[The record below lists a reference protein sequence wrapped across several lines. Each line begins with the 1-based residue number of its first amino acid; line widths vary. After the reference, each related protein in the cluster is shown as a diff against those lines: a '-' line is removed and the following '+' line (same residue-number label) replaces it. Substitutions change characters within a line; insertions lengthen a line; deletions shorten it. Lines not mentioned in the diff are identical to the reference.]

1 MTTTLV
7 DHRRGLNLV
16 GFAFCA
22 GLLAFAVYLEYVQ
35 GLEPC
40 PLCIFQRIAFVAL
53 GLVLLV
59 AGLHAPRRW
68 GGRVYAV
75 LALLAAA
82 LGVGLALR
90 QLWLQSLPPD
100 QVPACGPG
108 LGYMLETFPLTQALQ
123 MVLTGSGEC
132 AQVDRFL
139 GVSIPVWT
147 LAAFVLVGV
156 GGVLVNWPARR
167 R

>member
-7 DHRRGLNLV
+7 EHRRGLNLL
-16 GFAFCA
+16 GFGFCA
-22 GLLAFAVYLEYVQ
+22 ALLAFAVYLEHVQ

-40 PLCIFQRIAFVAL
+40 PLCIFQRVTFAAL

-59 AGLHAPRRW
+59 AGLHAPRRG

-75 LALLAAA
+75 LGLIIAAA
-82 LGVGLALR
+82 GVGLALR
-90 QLWLQSLPPD
+90 HLWLQSLPPD

-108 LGYMLETFPLTQALQ
+108 LNYMLETFPPMQALQ
-123 MVLTGSGEC
+123 MVLSGSGEC
-132 AQVDRFL
+132 AEVDRIL
-139 GVSIPVWT
+139 GVSIPAWT
-147 LAAFVLVGV
+147 LVAFVLTGI